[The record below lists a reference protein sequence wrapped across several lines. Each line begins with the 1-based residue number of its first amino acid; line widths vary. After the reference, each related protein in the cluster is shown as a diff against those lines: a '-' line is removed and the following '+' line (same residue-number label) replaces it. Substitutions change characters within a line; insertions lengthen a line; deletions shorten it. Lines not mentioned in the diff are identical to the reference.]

1 MPATTEVG
9 FQVSSEQLSLVPSS
23 DFLGPTMTFSSI
35 AVTISVMVEQ
45 SSTETILPESEV
57 LLLEHDLHYRNI
69 TKEVRTG
76 NAHVGISLIFLILL
90 VGVGVVTHIERL
102 GRFCRI
108 WHKVLYHLALFIGMQ
123 LDKFRQDV
131 ILLLAK
137 VALLQNTAVHV
148 LLFEVVFGSVS
159 WLQPL
164 DRPNVIP
171 WKLQYEARDL
181 AVRAV
186 T

>member
-23 DFLGPTMTFSSI
+23 DLLGPRMTFSYI
-35 AVTISVMVEQ
+35 ALTISVMVEQ
-45 SSTETILPESEV
+45 SSTETVLPEPEV

-69 TKEVRTG
+69 TKEVRIG

-90 VGVGVVTHIERL
+90 VGLGVVMHIERL
-102 GRFCRI
+102 GPFCHI
-108 WHKVLYHLALFIGMQ
+108 WHKVLYRLALFIGMQ
-123 LDKFRQDV
+123 LHKFHQGV

-137 VALLQNTAVHV
+137 AALLNISNIIEHCSTCPA
-148 LLFEVVFGSVS
+148 
-159 WLQPL
+159 
-164 DRPNVIP
+164 
-171 WKLQYEARDL
+171 
-181 AVRAV
+181 